1 MPINEHVK
9 RISEIDLEVKLLEKH
24 LKTYSNRDEDDEKAN
39 VSKGE
44 VQERIDVL
52 KRERSQL
59 VDAVNSN

>member
-9 RISEIDLEVKLLEKH
+9 RISEIDLEIKLLEKH
-24 LKTYSNRDEDDEKAN
+24 IKTYSNRDEDDEKSNA
-39 VSKGE
+39 SKGE

-52 KRERSQL
+52 KRERIQL